1 MGSSTSRISE
11 DELLNAMPA
20 GRPREKSDIFDYML
34 VFPVVGAAHT
44 EVDCCSLAACGC
56 GSVDDDVEYITFKT
70 ARQELVEDSIM
81 AAHRKAVEKMF
92 TEQWAT
98 RFESQ
103 NDYSELRVRA
113 RFFCSA
119 RIAFLLLQCSVPL
132 LVRDWCDMCHRFLVH
147 SNHSF
152 RLSQGVDVGRW
163 RNLAREIIVHVLKTV
178 CHLTVAVSPSRDE
191 DELLCLMR
199 ASDEALALEA
209 ARIKYKLAFRK
220 EIDPGLAFWQDERE
234 REKDA
239 TDLDQSEA
247 ERMLGD
253 LAKVLYPNT
262 CPPTVPSSWRE
273 MQRATN
279 TPEHCLHKVYVKCA
293 VLQCPG
299 EGLFESPTRS
309 LADSLASPGARGGGG
324 AGGE

>member
-1 MGSSTSRISE
+1 
-11 DELLNAMPA
+11 
-20 GRPREKSDIFDYML
+20 
-34 VFPVVGAAHT
+34 
-44 EVDCCSLAACGC
+44 
-56 GSVDDDVEYITFKT
+56 
-70 ARQELVEDSIM
+70 
-81 AAHRKAVEKMF
+81 
-92 TEQWAT
+92 
-98 RFESQ
+98 
-103 NDYSELRVRA
+103 
-113 RFFCSA
+113 
-119 RIAFLLLQCSVPL
+119 
-132 LVRDWCDMCHRFLVH
+132 MCHRFLVH

-273 MQRATN
+273 MQGATN
-279 TPEHCLHKVYVKCA
+279 TPEHCLHKVFVKRA

-299 EGLFESPTRS
+299 EGLFESPTRLLAYS
-309 LADSLASPGARGGGG
+309 LSSPLPPPPPLLPPDGPRGRIRIPGLPQREPGALVTPRSCL
-324 AGGE
+324 ATHHRLPPHLHAVPLP